1 MADTQVAVTE
11 EKKEVAAA
19 RNKVTDYSLG
29 IFGTSDNFIMAMQMA
44 KALASSTIVPQ
55 TFQRNDAN
63 CLIAIEQAQRLR
75 VSPLMVMQNLYVIQ
89 GRPSWSSK
97 FLIAAINNSG
107 KFDMELQFDETK
119 DKAGKPFSCTAW
131 TMKNG
136 RRVEGMTVDM
146 DMAKDEGWL
155 SKNGSKWKTMP
166 QLMLRYRAASFF
178 SSLNC
183 PELTMGL
190 YTREEM
196 QDNDFNEYPME
207 EMQAQVQHEIQSN
220 ANAIEFEPDKP
231 EQGVVEN
238 ADGQQEMPEF
248 MKG

>member
-1 MADTQVAVTE
+1 MTDTQMAVSE
-11 EKKEVAAA
+11 EKKEVVQA

-44 KALASSTIVPQ
+44 KALSSSTIVPA

-63 CLIAIEQAQRLR
+63 CLIAIEQAQRLH

-107 KFDMELQFDETK
+107 KFDMELQFEETK
-119 DKAGKPFSCTAW
+119 GKDGKPFSCMAW

-190 YTREEM
+190 YTKEEM
-196 QDNDFNEYPME
+196 QDNDFKEYPME
-207 EMQAQVQHEIQSN
+207 EMQIRAQKEIAAN
-220 ANAIEFEPDKP
+220 ANMVVFEPESEKP
-231 EQGVVEN
+231 EPAEEP
-238 ADGQQEMPEF
+238 DGQQVLPEF
-248 MKG
+248 MK

>member
-1 MADTQVAVTE
+1 MADTQVAVAE
-11 EKKEVAAA
+11 EKKEIAQA

-75 VSPLMVMQNLYVIQ
+75 VSPMMVMQNLYVIQ

-190 YTREEM
+190 YTREEV
-196 QDNDFNEYPME
+196 QDNDFKEYPME
-207 EMQAQVQHEIQSN
+207 DMHEQVQNEIKAN
-220 ANAIEFEPDKP
+220 ANMVDFEP
-231 EQGVVEN
+231 ETVVEP
-238 ADGQQEMPEF
+238 DGQQAMPEF
-248 MKG
+248 MQEG